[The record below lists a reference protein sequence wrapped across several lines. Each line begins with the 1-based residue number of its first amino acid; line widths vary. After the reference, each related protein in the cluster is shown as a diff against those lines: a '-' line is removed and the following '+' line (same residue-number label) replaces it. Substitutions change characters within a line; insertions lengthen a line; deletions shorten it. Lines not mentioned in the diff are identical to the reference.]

1 LPLRI
6 AAAPQVEALGG
17 IAARGHRSPF
27 QFRVQGD
34 GLVTLQAT
42 LRVKGRLALSGKMT
56 RVRPSLEHLDT
67 WRPKAISKSFP
78 GRTYYRYCIVAT
90 DSTGLRARHC
100 DRVTVV

>member
-1 LPLRI
+1 
-6 AAAPQVEALGG
+6 
-17 IAARGHRSPF
+17 
-27 QFRVQGD
+27 
-34 GLVTLQAT
+34 
-42 LRVKGRLALSGKMT
+42 
-56 RVRPSLEHLDT
+56 LEHLDT